1 VTARLVLLACVVF
14 AAPLLAQAAPSG
26 AAIKGA
32 ASKAAGS
39 TGTATKGAG
48 TKGAPTNT
56 AAQQS
61 KAATPDAKAKA
72 PVQGRV
78 GQRPETVVE
87 APPVIMR
94 EDFDYDAEGR
104 RDPFVSL
111 LVTTDLRPTLQE
123 LRLVSIL
130 YDETGRRPIAVMRD
144 GSNTQYRVTTG
155 MTLGRMRIALITRR
169 AVIVNIEEFGLNR
182 TDSLVLG
189 TTNRNER
196 RQ

>member
-1 VTARLVLLACVVF
+1 MTARLVLLACVVF
-14 AAPLLAQAAPSG
+14 AAPLLAQAAPRG

-32 ASKAAGS
+32 ATKAAGS
-39 TGTATKGAG
+39 TGTATKGAA

-72 PVQGRV
+72 PAQGSA
-78 GQRPETVVE
+78 QRPEPVVE

-169 AVIVNIEEFGLNR
+169 AVIFNIEEFGLNR